1 MRSLR
6 TYMICLQAR
15 ANERK
20 SLSFRLPG
28 HEARP
33 HHHCIPT
40 LQGSHGL
47 GVAEFPA
54 LLTPWTASP
63 APLRLEAAWGLAEI
77 TAVHTEVMCVLTGAL
92 ESSGDPPG
100 TSLHLAWGPA
110 DLGMVLGL
118 TAPLLG

>member
-20 SLSFRLPG
+20 SLSCRLPG

-33 HHHCIPT
+33 HHHYIPT
-40 LQGSHGL
+40 LQRSQGL
-47 GVAEFPA
+47 GVTEFPA

-63 APLRLEAAWGLAEI
+63 APLELQVAWGLAEI
-77 TAVHTEVMCVLTGAL
+77 TAVHTEVICVLTGAL
-92 ESSGDPPG
+92 ESSGDSPV

-118 TAPLLG
+118 AAPLLG

>member
-40 LQGSHGL
+40 LQRSHG
-47 GVAEFPA
+47 
-54 LLTPWTASP
+54 PWTASP
-63 APLRLEAAWGLAEI
+63 APLELEVAWGLAEI
-77 TAVHTEVMCVLTGAL
+77 TAVHTEVICVLTGAL
-92 ESSGDPPG
+92 ESSGDSPV

-118 TAPLLG
+118 AAPLLA